1 MDPEIIKGAYHE
13 AGHALMAYYV
23 RLPVESVK
31 LLIENNL
38 LIRGITKYDFAN
50 IDQDD
55 PSNGFRRIVT
65 LLGGPLSQNI
75 YEGIQ
80 FIDLDR
86 LGEDGISID
95 SILSTMHPSDR
106 SSLELPRLIGSISN
120 KLISGNYARARQAIG
135 SKLIGDH
142 YIDQPDLNN
151 LFDSFNLEQL
161 Q

>member
-13 AGHALMAYYV
+13 AGHVLMAYYV
-23 RLPVESVK
+23 SLPIESIR

-38 LIRGITKYDFAN
+38 LTRGVTKYDFSN
-50 IDQDD
+50 IDQHD
-55 PSNGFRRIVT
+55 PSNRFRRIVC

-75 YEGIQ
+75 YEGVQI
-80 FIDLDR
+80 IDLDK

-95 SILSTMHPSDR
+95 SILNTMPPSDR
-106 SSLELPRLIGSISN
+106 SSFELQGLIGSISN
-120 KLISGNYARARQAIG
+120 KLISSNYTRARQAIS
-135 SKLIGDH
+135 SKLISDH
-142 YIDQPDLNN
+142 YIGQPDLNN